1 MLSFQEEDQKR
12 TKLSLQNHGKHDERD
27 REKERERE
35 EEKDE
40 KEEDGSN

>member
-12 TKLSLQNHGKHDERD
+12 TKPSLQNHSKHDER
-27 REKERERE
+27 ERERE
-35 EEKDE
+35 KKKEE